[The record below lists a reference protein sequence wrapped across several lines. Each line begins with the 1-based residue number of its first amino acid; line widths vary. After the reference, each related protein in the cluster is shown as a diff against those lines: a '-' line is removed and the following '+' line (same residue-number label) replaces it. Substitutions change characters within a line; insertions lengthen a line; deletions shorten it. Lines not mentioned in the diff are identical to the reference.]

1 MKLKFDSL
9 TMKALAVENSK
20 GEELGLITLDD
31 EWKCWI
37 WEQNRDI
44 KMSSSCLKQVTKKLD
59 ELDRIQ

>member
-1 MKLKFDSL
+1 
-9 TMKALAVENSK
+9 MKALAVENSK
-20 GEELGLITLDD
+20 EEELGLITLDD